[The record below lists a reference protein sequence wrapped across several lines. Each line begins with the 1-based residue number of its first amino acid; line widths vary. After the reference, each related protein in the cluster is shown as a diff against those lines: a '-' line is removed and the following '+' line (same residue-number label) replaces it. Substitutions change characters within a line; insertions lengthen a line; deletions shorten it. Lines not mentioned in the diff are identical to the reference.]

1 MFTFQIE
8 CFFILRNI
16 LGKVQHNMVHEVVTK
31 VTLESFRERASGKKV
46 VLLYP
51 WTNYRTL
58 FLTYFYQ
65 NNHAGLLYYRI
76 TEEQTSLTLW
86 LSGMIQEFEQVKGN
100 FGTALKSALG
110 SRKKAGGL
118 AEALAADLGAI
129 KAEETT
135 LYIDELD
142 RLPFDNEFDKFIT
155 TLVAALPAHVQVVFN
170 SRLLMHQPWYDL
182 IASGEA
188 IVLGTERRKDD
199 GMFTLEKQE
208 HPQLEVYALGRGY
221 TIVNG
226 QTVDNWDGALPRNLF
241 FYFMDR
247 PLVTRKEIF
256 ETFWPELPVKEATNV
271 FHVTKR
277 KISERISLKIDPT
290 KTYEM
295 TQYSSGFYTPGN
307 KLTRHYDVFDFQSDV
322 EQAMISA
329 DDREEA
335 LLLQAVECYKSP
347 FLQDTDMPWIE
358 QRREQLR
365 LLNSQALISLG
376 RINKR
381 RGDSENALGF
391 FTRSLAHTPERED
404 IHREIMAIYHK
415 TGRKHDAQL
424 QYRQLA
430 ETLRS
435 TYNINPSRETQ
446 DLYNLIQSN

>member
-1 MFTFQIE
+1 
-8 CFFILRNI
+8 
-16 LGKVQHNMVHEVVTK
+16 MVEQVVTK
-31 VTLESFRERASGKKV
+31 VTLESFRERSSGKKV
-46 VLLYP
+46 VILYP

-58 FLTYFYQ
+58 FLTHFYH

-76 TEEQTSLTLW
+76 TEDQTSLTSW
-86 LSGMIQEFEQVKGN
+86 LGGMVAEFDKVKGD
-100 FGTALKSALG
+100 FGKALKAALE
-110 SRKKAGGL
+110 SRKKSVAL
-118 AEALAADLGAI
+118 AEALAADLAAI
-129 KAEETT
+129 KAAQTI

-142 RLPFDNEFDKFIT
+142 RLPFDAEFEKFIN
-155 TLVAALPAHVQVVFN
+155 TLVDSLPKNTQLVFN

-182 IASGEA
+182 IERGEA

-199 GMFTLEKQE
+199 GMFALEKKE

-226 QTVDNWDGALPRNLF
+226 QQVDNWDGALPRNLF
-241 FYFMDR
+241 FFFMDR
-247 PLVTRKEIF
+247 PLVTRREIF

-295 TQYSSGFYTPGN
+295 TQYGGGFYTPGD

-322 EQAMISA
+322 ERAMISA
-329 DDREEA
+329 DEEQEEE
-335 LLLQAVECYKSP
+335 LLRRAVDYYKSP
-347 FLQDTDMPWIE
+347 YLQDTEMPWIA

-376 RINKR
+376 RIYKR
-381 RGDSENALGF
+381 RGDSEQSLGF

-404 IHREIMAIYHK
+404 IHREVMNIYLK
-415 TGRKHDAQL
+415 LGRKQDAQL

-430 ETLRS
+430 ETLRTS
-435 TYNINPSRETQ
+435 YNINPSRETQ
-446 DLYNLIQSN
+446 DLHHIIEAS

>member
-1 MFTFQIE
+1 
-8 CFFILRNI
+8 
-16 LGKVQHNMVHEVVTK
+16 MVYQVVTK
-31 VTLESFRERASGKKV
+31 VTLESFRERSAGKKV

-58 FLTYFYQ
+58 FLTHFYH

-76 TEEQTSLTLW
+76 TEAQSSLTTW
-86 LSGMIQEFEQVKGN
+86 LAGMVNELSSARSG
-100 FGTALKSALG
+100 FGAALKSALD
-110 SRKKAGGL
+110 SRKKAVAL
-118 AEALAADLGAI
+118 AEALAADLANI
-129 KAEETT
+129 KAEYTV

-142 RLPFDNEFDKFIT
+142 RIPFDGEFEKFANA
-155 TLVAALPAHVQVVFN
+155 LVNALPAHVQLVFN

-182 IASGEA
+182 VERGDA
-188 IVLGTERRKDD
+188 IVLGTERRKDN
-199 GMFTLEKQE
+199 GMFTLEKKE

-226 QTVDNWDGALPRNLF
+226 QSVDNWDGALPRNLF
-241 FYFMDR
+241 FFFMDK
-247 PLVTRKEIF
+247 PLVTRREIF

-295 TQYSSGFYTPGN
+295 TQYAGGFYTPGD

-329 DDREEA
+329 DEEREEG
-335 LLLQAVECYKSP
+335 LLLRAVDYYKSP
-347 FLQDTDMPWIE
+347 YLQDTDMPWIV

-376 RINKR
+376 RIYKR
-381 RGDSENALGF
+381 RGDSEKSLGF

-404 IHREIMAIYHK
+404 IHREIMNIYLK
-415 TGRKHDAQL
+415 MGRKQDAIT
-424 QYRQLA
+424 QYKQLA
-430 ETLRS
+430 ETLRTS
-435 TYNINPSRETQ
+435 YNINPSRETQ
-446 DLYNLIQSN
+446 DLYRIVESS